1 MVILKHLKYL
11 RTKGVTM
18 KNYFLLIALIVFTI
32 SNLNSQP
39 SNYAAFIGDCDTSD
53 TEQHYRLVSYPYSVY
68 DSLFKLSIVSP
79 CGTEYPEIENRK
91 LVKTFDKFIFNNQEY
106 YLSNL
111 EIFMTYNQYDSV
123 LALNE
128 YVFEF
133 RNSADSVVAIDFASN
148 VFHSTLPTDS
158 TYKYYKSFFM
168 QVDYVDV
175 NGSTYSSTDTNE
187 VNIYYNSSTDYLK
200 KIIDIDRSKIVGL
213 KYYSSAN
220 NEEYIYF
227 FEPNN

>member
-1 MVILKHLKYL
+1 MDKSIINIEVNLIKKYL
-11 RTKGVTM
+11 
-18 KNYFLLIALIVFTI
+18 YLAIIILIA
-32 SNLNSQP
+32 SNLKSQP
-39 SNYAAFIGDCDTSD
+39 SNHAAYFGDCDTSD
-53 TEQHYRLVSYPYSVY
+53 TEQHFRLVAYPFTAY
-68 DSLFKLSIVSP
+68 DSLFKYSSISP
-79 CGTEYPEIENRK
+79 CGSEYPEIENRK
-91 LVKTFDKFIFNNQEY
+91 LIREFDKFIFNNQEY
-106 YLSNL
+106 KLSDL
-111 EIFMTYNQYDSV
+111 EIFMTYQQYDSV

-128 YVFEF
+128 FVFEL
-133 RNSADSVVAIDFASN
+133 RNSADSVVAIDFASK

-175 NGSTYSSTDTNE
+175 NGSTYSRTDTTE
-187 VNIYYNSSTDYLK
+187 VNIYFNSSTDYLK

-213 KYYSSAN
+213 KYYSTAN

>member
-1 MVILKHLKYL
+1 
-11 RTKGVTM
+11 M
-18 KNYFLLIALIVFTI
+18 KNNFLYIAIIILIA

-39 SNYAAFIGDCDTSD
+39 SNFSAFMGDCDTSD
-53 TEQHYRLVSYPYSVY
+53 TEQHFRLVTYPFNSY
-68 DSLFKLSIVSP
+68 DSLFKHSSVSP
-79 CGTEYPEIENRK
+79 CGTEYPVIENRK
-91 LVKTFDKFIFNNQEY
+91 LVRAFDKFIFNNQEY
-106 YLSNL
+106 HLSNL
-111 EIFMTYNQYDSV
+111 EIFMTFQQYDSV

-128 YVFEF
+128 YVFEL
-133 RNSADSVVAIDFASN
+133 RNSADSVVAIDFASKE
-148 VFHSTLPTDS
+148 FHSTLPYDS
-158 TYKYYKSFFM
+158 TSKFYKSFFM

-213 KYYSSAN
+213 KYFSTAN

>member
-1 MVILKHLKYL
+1 MI
-11 RTKGVTM
+11 
-18 KNYFLLIALIVFTI
+18 NNFLYIAIIILIA

-39 SNYAAFIGDCDTSD
+39 SNFSAFMGDCDTSD
-53 TEQHYRLVSYPYSVY
+53 TEQHFRLVTYPFNSY
-68 DSLFKLSIVSP
+68 DSLFKHSSVSP
-79 CGTEYPEIENRK
+79 CGTEYPVIENRK
-91 LVKTFDKFIFNNQEY
+91 LVRTFDKFIFNDQEY
-106 YLSNL
+106 HLSNL
-111 EIFMTYNQYDSV
+111 EIFMKFQQYDSV

-128 YVFEF
+128 YVFEL
-133 RNSADSVVAIDFASN
+133 RNSADSVVAIDFASKE
-148 VFHSTLPTDS
+148 FHSTLPYDS
-158 TYKYYKSFFM
+158 TSKFYKSFFM

-213 KYYSSAN
+213 KYYSTAN